1 MKNLYVHHDPDLSS
15 SLKKIGSN
23 KNPDISIY
31 KINQGLKNSVEL
43 YLIVIQKISKQLDS
57 KDARIKKIFAK
68 LVYKVCR
75 IWRSLGVEDRRI

>member
-15 SLKKIGSN
+15 SLKKIGSNTN

-75 IWRSLGVEDRRI
+75 I